1 MIVPLVT
8 SAPGPARAGAAALL
22 LGLLIAGCSS
32 DPPEPPGPCPS
43 AALLQGAESASI
55 YAPGSERGPD
65 DLELAIALNDLLS
78 ACQPTGDGLDV
89 ALAFNIFAQRGPA
102 HRPEPIRLSYFLAT
116 VGPEGRIVD
125 KQLLDTE
132 ITVPAGQETVGLR
145 ETLTLRLPGVGE
157 DDAARYRVYV
167 GLQLDE
173 AVRRQRLGPE
183 TGPL

>member
-1 MIVPLVT
+1 MTVALV
-8 SAPGPARAGAAALL
+8 SAAPGPVRAGAAALM
-22 LGLLIAGCSS
+22 LGLLFAGCGSGA
-32 DPPEPPGPCPS
+32 PELPGPCPS

-55 YAPGSERGPD
+55 YVPGSEQGPD

-78 ACQPTGDGLDV
+78 ACQPTEDGMDV
-89 ALAFNIFAQRGPA
+89 ALAFNIFAQTGPA
-102 HRPEPIRLSYFLAT
+102 HRPDPIRLSYFLAT

-132 ITVPAGQETVGLR
+132 VTVPAGQDAVGLR
-145 ETLTLRLPGVGE
+145 EALTLRLPGVGE
-157 DDAARYRVYV
+157 DEASRYRVYV

-173 AVRRQRLGPE
+173 TVRRQRVGPE